1 MATRIQNRRDTA
13 ANWTANDPTLSDGEI
28 GFETD
33 TGLFKI
39 GKNNTSWTSLEYSQN
54 SPPGFELDAKIQNFD
69 PNTYPQD
76 DDVTDYSDMEIGD
89 VLVLDA
95 DTAKAVFKIG
105 DRVRANSVSQ
115 REYVFSDLSSS
126 LFNSETASVRTELYN
141 EQTQQYDVT
150 PGDTF
155 TFTTTNPNLAIK
167 VGSYLSLYRN
177 TNPIF
182 GAIYVEVKSISSDR
196 LTYTCELTYIDR
208 TSIFN
213 EETQVWVPQEFT
225 ATSWNGLFSLGG
237 YPNYHYPSYP
247 QLSGVF
253 DEGDSLAGVIA
264 NAYLEGIVTGLNA
277 NSASITIDNLGPS
290 GPPIWFENMKIFPAP
305 GRDGDDGLSYDIYPT
320 VSLSGSLPPSNDS
333 ISMLNSS
340 VGASYYVIGAD
351 TLFKA
356 GDWIKLVYIDR
367 SGSIGTANTVYPDV
381 FVEGYILRVLK
392 YPESN
397 YNEYEFIATKINGGS
412 QEGNN
417 INEWTTGLLPEPKAT
432 YEFPAFIYPV
442 GDPNAGVRTAPP
454 PKPSSVGEEYPIEGQ
469 PGLYQVGQKIR
480 MQSLDEFGVALP
492 EDYAV
497 FEIIGIQKYIQGVQT
512 DGLNVRCLE
521 VYVDF
526 NSIPYSYSFSLH
538 ASDGAQGPG
547 YEVTYDSNVHMLPDD
562 VSTVWASIDQNKTS
576 WAAGDLYTIP
586 GNFSNSAY
594 KIGSYV
600 KYYFGAPAYSDT
612 PYIEGW
618 IRDISEIGGYAQII
632 IQRWSNN
639 SNWSFALPQ
648 LTPIVPI
655 FPAHFEPGY
664 NFDKMINISGG
675 YTERAPDQYDY
686 LSFTDAMS
694 FDYPS
699 MDFYG
704 YHRGSYNPG
713 DYVVISSRSNP
724 GIKVLAYIGSI
735 GYSDVSLGEFYIY
748 PLEILAWDA
757 SEEDT
762 FTDWTLSIASPPKKE
777 YKLSKPLPLPW
788 NAINP
793 SPEPYP
799 LAIPFSLP
807 ELLDIVGISGDP
819 GLFKVGN
826 LVRAVSKSEPTAAF
840 YGEITELGS
849 ASNNFTTFVEV
860 SDVSEW
866 TEDQL
871 NEYSD
876 WELSLGQKPEP
887 VELFVKGTSY
897 IESYSST
904 ITVSLPEKYV
914 SQYKIGDALRVF
926 TSSSDGVLYDLEG
939 IFDSVSSTSGVA
951 PNITKNIL
959 IRVLRNSNTFTESYT
974 GEVFV
979 SHLVNS
985 SIPETKNLNAGG
997 ANIEN
1002 ISITAEDIGKFVYSY
1017 SSDPVTV
1024 TMDVSP
1030 NMVPWGSQVT
1040 VIQRWSGPVTISPS
1054 STSGPIYFA
1063 ETDGLTEGTVTLKGI
1078 YSAATIVN
1086 AEGWWVAIGSF
1097 GSADPAGGGGGG

>member
-1 MATRIQNRRDTA
+1 MATRIQNRRDTSS
-13 ANWTANDPTLSDGEI
+13 NWTINNPTLADGEI

-39 GKNNTSWTSLEYSQN
+39 GANNTAWTSLAYAQVAG
-54 SPPGFELDAKIQNFD
+54 PAGLTGP
-69 PNTYPQD
+69 
-76 DDVTDYSDMEIGD
+76 
-89 VLVLDA
+89 
-95 DTAKAVFKIG
+95 
-105 DRVRANSVSQ
+105 
-115 REYVFSDLSSS
+115 
-126 LFNSETASVRTELYN
+126 
-141 EQTQQYDVT
+141 
-150 PGDTF
+150 
-155 TFTTTNPNLAIK
+155 
-167 VGSYLSLYRN
+167 VGEV
-177 TNPIF
+177 
-182 GAIYVEVKSISSDR
+182 GA
-196 LTYTCELTYIDR
+196 
-208 TSIFN
+208 
-213 EETQVWVPQEFT
+213 
-225 ATSWNGLFSLGG
+225 
-237 YPNYHYPSYP
+237 
-247 QLSGVF
+247 
-253 DEGDSLAGVIA
+253 
-264 NAYLEGIVTGLNA
+264 TG
-277 NSASITIDNLGPS
+277 
-290 GPPIWFENMKIFPAP
+290 AP
-305 GRDGDDGLSYDIYPT
+305 GEQ
-320 VSLSGSLPPSNDS
+320 
-333 ISMLNSS
+333 
-340 VGASYYVIGAD
+340 GAPG
-351 TLFKA
+351 
-356 GDWIKLVYIDR
+356 
-367 SGSIGTANTVYPDV
+367 
-381 FVEGYILRVLK
+381 
-392 YPESN
+392 
-397 YNEYEFIATKINGGS
+397 INGMNG
-412 QEGNN
+412 
-417 INEWTTGLLPEPKAT
+417 
-432 YEFPAFIYPV
+432 
-442 GDPNAGVRTAPP
+442 AP
-454 PKPSSVGEEYPIEGQ
+454 GANG
-469 PGLYQVGQKIR
+469 
-480 MQSLDEFGVALP
+480 A
-492 EDYAV
+492 
-497 FEIIGIQKYIQGVQT
+497 
-512 DGLNVRCLE
+512 DGLNGL
-521 VYVDF
+521 
-526 NSIPYSYSFSLH
+526 
-538 ASDGAQGPG
+538 DGPQGPG
-547 YEVTYDSNVHMLPDD
+547 YEVTFDSSIHMLPDD
-562 VSTVWASIDQNKTS
+562 VSTVWAGIDQNKTS

-876 WELSLGQKPEP
+876 WELSLGQKP
-887 VELFVKGTSY
+887 VEYQLAT
-897 IESYSST
+897 
-904 ITVSLPEKYV
+904 PEK
-914 SQYKIGDALRVF
+914 
-926 TSSSDGVLYDLEG
+926 
-939 IFDSVSSTSGVA
+939 
-951 PNITKNIL
+951 KNID
-959 IRVLRNSNTFTESYT
+959 SNLTS
-974 GEVFV
+974 
-979 SHLVNS
+979 
-985 SIPETKNLNAGG
+985 
-997 ANIEN
+997 
-1002 ISITAEDIGKFVYSY
+1002 ISITSEDMGRYIYSY
-1017 SSDPVTV
+1017 AGDPVTV
-1024 TMDVSP
+1024 TVDVSP
-1030 NMVPWGSQVT
+1030 NSVPHGSQVT
-1040 VIQRWSGPVTISPS
+1040 VIQRWSGPVTITSS
-1054 STSGPIYFA
+1054 STSGSIYFA
-1063 ETDGLTEGTVTLKGI
+1063 ETNGYTDGEVTLKGQ

-1086 AEGWWVAIGSF
+1086 AEGYWIVIGSF
-1097 GSADPAGGGGGG
+1097 DTATSPAAWQV